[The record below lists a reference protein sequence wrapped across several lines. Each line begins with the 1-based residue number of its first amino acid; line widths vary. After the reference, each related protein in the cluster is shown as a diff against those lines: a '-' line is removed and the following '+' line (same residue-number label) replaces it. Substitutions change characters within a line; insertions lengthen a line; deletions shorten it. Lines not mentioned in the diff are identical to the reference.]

1 VPSSYIRVNAAADLK
16 STYSGMVAR
25 VDLRDFQSVETLD
38 LAGCVDDDLRGFQRG
53 FGYKHFVF
61 LVPHRARSYAPADP
75 SQFSGKLVRIDT
87 RNFTAAGVSVLDLSA
102 ALRSQVPDYAD
113 RELRGFRGGFV
124 SGKYGFFVPFFSG
137 AVYSGK
143 VCRINLD
150 KFDEVQALDLSMMDD
165 RLRGFADGV
174 VSGTQQEL
182 DVDLFGEF
190 QMRLGTSTPYEYIY

>member
-1 VPSSYIRVNAAADLK
+1 MPSNHIRINAAADLK
-16 STYSGMVAR
+16 NTYSGMVAR
-25 VDLRDFQSVETLD
+25 VDLRDFQSVELLD
-38 LAGCVDDDLRGFQRG
+38 LADSVDDDLRGFQRG
-53 FGYKHFVF
+53 FGYKYFVF
-61 LVPHRARSYAPADP
+61 LVPYRARSYVPADS

-87 RNFTAAGVSVLDLSA
+87 RNFTAGGVSMLDLTA
-102 ALRSQVPDYAD
+102 ALRSQVTDYAD

-124 SGKYGFFVPFFSG
+124 SGKYGFFVPSYSG

-150 KFDEVQALDLSMMDD
+150 KFDEVQALDLSMLDD

-174 VSGTQQEL
+174 VSRMQQAL
-182 DVDLFGEF
+182 NVDLFGEF